1 MWQSEWKTDYEI
13 GHPRLDFEHRIFLN
27 LILEIEADLAKE
39 KPIETIQRR
48 LTEIYKY
55 ADFHFFSEESI
66 MFEFNYPEI
75 ERHQKI
81 HQQLLDEMRNYI
93 TSISIDL
100 IRKNDLVCF
109 LVHWFIHHTAIED
122 LKLALFVRAAN
133 EHAQEMS
140 SSESGG

>member
-1 MWQSEWKTDYEI
+1 
-13 GHPRLDFEHRIFLN
+13 
-27 LILEIEADLAKE
+27 
-39 KPIETIQRR
+39 
-48 LTEIYKY
+48 
-55 ADFHFFSEESI
+55 
-66 MFEFNYPEI
+66 
-75 ERHQKI
+75 
-81 HQQLLDEMRNYI
+81 MRNYI